1 MSLLHFSSPEKWKTH
16 LLFSRFAGK
25 RISNVQTV
33 PWEKRSWRNLYW
45 RGDSSSTDMAFYSG
59 PAFKHLPLH
68 FEFVHTH
75 VLLLKWGFSRTKYAK
90 HLFLAGSTAL
100 VIPVNSQ
107 LDLPDRHNRQF
118 SFPNPRNV
126 SVVQTVAESLVLKT
140 NWFAKQSRQKKK
152 KNHKTKND
160 KDTSNHALGSI
171 WDDLFVQNF
180 NSKRGR
186 VQAVPFLTQIPK

>member
-16 LLFSRFAGK
+16 LLFSHFAGK

-33 PWEKRSWRNLYW
+33 PWEKRSWHNLYW
-45 RGDSSSTDMAFYSG
+45 RGDSSSTDMVFYSG

-90 HLFLAGSTAL
+90 LLFLAGSTTL

-140 NWFAKQSRQKKK
+140 NWFAKQSRQKKEITK
-152 KNHKTKND
+152 PKMTKTLQIMHWAVFE
-160 KDTSNHALGSI
+160 TTCLCRISTA
-171 WDDLFVQNF
+171 
-180 NSKRGR
+180 RGEEYK
-186 VQAVPFLTQIPK
+186 PFLF